1 MLILS
6 NSSCRIQFQGSIQK
20 FLAQQIDPKQEIVF
34 TQAACETKKYGFS
47 CFVEGN
53 RCVYTQQ
60 NSQIYNILLIISQR
74 SKRKM
79 YVSV

>member
-34 TQAACETKKYGFS
+34 TQATCETKEYGFS
-47 CFVEGN
+47 CFAEEKQM
-53 RCVYTQQ
+53 CLYTTKF
-60 NSQIYNILLIISQR
+60 IDI
-74 SKRKM
+74 
-79 YVSV
+79 